1 MATKIHPAL
10 TFWLSPVESV
20 LPFASNGAQFFL
32 QSASSAPNCPSRSP
46 ANPFSPA
53 KWSRLQTKT
62 SLKVAVRLMGA
73 RHTEWIVGFTEAEHY
88 QVFLE
93 GFEFGASAWF
103 DRFDLVRR
111 AGYETA
117 FPITGGMARCP
128 RNRIGNRSRGRLTRS
143 RRLTPGYQMARVRNE
158 GKIAVAKESLRFILP
173 SPGCQNGNPCLDGFF
188 KMILARSPEFRGIV
202 VQIWILEILS
212 FR

>member
-1 MATKIHPAL
+1 MPAVEPEARPRPRVRRGNEAAVERAGAATGMGGEVMKMVE
-10 TFWLSPVESV
+10 PVETPLSSHPHI
-20 LPFASNGAQFFL
+20 LPRRHIGAPPTSNHDVCAT
-32 QSASSAPNCPSRSP
+32 R
-46 ANPFSPA
+46 
-53 KWSRLQTKT
+53 
-62 SLKVAVRLMGA
+62 
-73 RHTEWIVGFTEAEHY
+73 
-88 QVFLE
+88 
-93 GFEFGASAWF
+93 
-103 DRFDLVRR
+103 
-111 AGYETA
+111 ETA

-173 SPGCQNGNPCLDGFF
+173 SPGCQNGNLCLDGFF
-188 KMILARSPEFRGIV
+188 KMILARSPGFKGIV